1 MNALIA
7 ATLLLLLGAAACLLP
22 VANAVRA
29 GISLVSQAAAT
40 LLVWC
45 TVAPVLL
52 EGTVVVGEL
61 AWAYPVG
68 VLRIRL
74 DALGAFFLAWSLPM
88 TLLGSVY
95 AVGYLRP
102 QFSSPRHVG
111 LHFALLNL
119 SALSFLLVYTADHAL
134 VFLLG
139 WEVAAL
145 AAWLL
150 VIWDYSNQ
158 RVRFAG
164 FNYLVSTHL
173 GLIFLVAA
181 FMILY
186 AHTLSWDLV
195 SFGGWLQAHPGPL
208 RDGVFLLLVTS
219 FGLKS
224 AFFPFHSWLPR
235 AHAAAP
241 AHVSALMSGVIHKA
255 GLYALVRFML
265 LIGRPDEWMGWFL
278 IGFSALSA
286 VIGALYTVGQR
297 DLKRLLGYSS
307 TENVGIAGI
316 GFGLACLGLAWD
328 NAALVAL
335 GLVGGLMHVLN
346 HAFFKCQLFYAAGA
360 VYQATHSVD
369 IERLGGIARAMPW
382 TALSFLVGGVAIC
395 ALPPLNG
402 LPSEFLIYSGLF
414 HAGPL
419 AAAGRAPVSVW
430 ARVALCAAAA
440 VLAFVGAVS
449 ALSITRAFGVVF
461 LGSARDPGIAPPTEV
476 NRWMRL
482 PMALHGLGVVV
493 LGVLPVLGFK
503 LVSGAATLAL
513 ATLPAASATPSS
525 TPSATPADM
534 LQPLHDALT
543 RLGRL
548 SGGLALVLLAIAGI
562 VAWRRRAGGSA
573 QARQVTWGCG
583 YGAPSPRM
591 QYTGAAFSTD
601 FSAHFRPVF
610 ALLRRQKAPLGYFPT
625 DAYLITDCVDAVER
639 RLFSVI
645 AHGDASASAL
655 SRRLREDD
663 PRIAFA
669 AALIGLV
676 LIAALVVLAGGP
688 LT

>member
-1 MNALIA
+1 MIA
-7 ATLLLLLGAAACLLP
+7 AVLVLLLGAAACVLP
-22 VANAVRA
+22 LRNRARA
-29 GISLVSQAAAT
+29 GIGLVSQIVAT
-40 LLVWC
+40 ALVLS

-52 EGTVVVGEL
+52 GGSALTAEL

-68 VLRIRL
+68 TLRVRL

-88 TLLGSVY
+88 TLLGTVY

-102 QFSSPRHVG
+102 YFDTQRHLG

-119 SALSFLLVYTADHAL
+119 TSLSFVLVYTGDHAL

-139 WEVAAL
+139 WEIAAL

-150 VIWDYSNQ
+150 VIWDYTNQ
-158 RVRFAG
+158 KVRFAG
-164 FNYLVSTHL
+164 FNYLVSTHI

-186 AHTLSWDLV
+186 THTASWELS
-195 SFGGWLQAHPGPL
+195 SFGQWLRTHAGSERNL
-208 RDGVFLLLVTS
+208 VFLLLVTS

-255 GLYALVRFML
+255 GLYALVRFVF

-316 GFGLACLGLAWD
+316 GFGIGCLGLAWG
-328 NAALVAL
+328 NTALVAL
-335 GLVGGLMHVLN
+335 GFAGGLLHVLN
-346 HAFFKCQLFYAAGA
+346 HALFKCQLFYAAGA
-360 VYQATHSVD
+360 VYQAAHTVD
-369 IERLGGIARAMPW
+369 MERLGGLSRLMPW
-382 TALSFLVGGVAIC
+382 TAWSFLLGGVAIS

-402 LPSEFLIYSGLF
+402 FTSEFVIYSGLF
-414 HAGPL
+414 TGEPVGPWAKVAL
-419 AAAGRAPVSVW
+419 AAGG
-430 ARVALCAAAA
+430 A

-461 LGSARDPGIAPPTEV
+461 LGTARDPSVHVPHEV
-476 NRWMRL
+476 SRWMLL
-482 PMALHGLGVVV
+482 PMGLHALGVIV
-493 LGVLPVLGFK
+493 LGVLPGVGFLLVRGSTELALSALPAVGGHVLQPIADSLSRIGT
-503 LVSGAATLAL
+503 VSAVLALSVGALIWLRVRAARRPAGGATSNGAATG
-513 ATLPAASATPSS
+513 P
-525 TPSATPADM
+525 
-534 LQPLHDALT
+534 
-543 RLGRL
+543 
-548 SGGLALVLLAIAGI
+548 
-562 VAWRRRAGGSA
+562 
-573 QARQVTWGCG
+573 TWGCG
-583 YGAPSPRM
+583 YGAPNPRM
-591 QYTGAAFSTD
+591 QYTGSSFSSD
-601 FSAHFRPVF
+601 FGNRFQGVMVT
-610 ALLRRQKAPLGYFPT
+610 LRRQKPAQGYFP
-625 DAYLITDCVDAVER
+625 DDSYLITNCVDAVER

-645 AHGDASASAL
+645 KHGDASASDL
-655 SRRLREDD
+655 SRKLREDD

-669 AALIGLV
+669 AALVAIV
-676 LIAALVVLAGGP
+676 LISGLIVMSGGP
-688 LT
+688 LP